1 MSRFQFA
8 AMTAVMGVMSLV
20 GAFAAVAVFVDS
32 KPVQADGE
40 DKVIQATEFQLVDG
54 QGKARGVWGVTD
66 EGMALFSLLD
76 PKGKPR
82 LSMATDNKSG
92 TVITLTD
99 SDGTQRMTQAV
110 NAEGMAVIMLTD
122 SNGTQR
128 MKQTVNAE
136 GVAMTTYY
144 HPDGKTQAFQVSTS
158 GEGESSLILYDKTKK
173 NSILASVLADGRS
186 VIAMESNDV
195 TRFRAMLGK
204 NGEPEMG
211 FIEKGDKGLR
221 YTWQAG
227 GK

>member
-1 MSRFQFA
+1 MSRLRFA
-8 AMTAVMGVMSLV
+8 AMTAVMGLTSMV
-20 GAFAAVAVFVDS
+20 GAFAAVAVFAGD

-40 DKVIQATEFQLVDG
+40 SKVIQATEFQLMDG
-54 QGKARGVWGVTD
+54 NGNPRGVWGVTD

-82 LSMATDNKSG
+82 LSMATDKKSG

-99 SDGTQRMTQAV
+99 HDGKQRMTQAV
-110 NAEGMAVIMLTD
+110 NAEGMAVI
-122 SNGTQR
+122 
-128 MKQTVNAE
+128 
-136 GVAMTTYY
+136 TYY

-186 VIAMESNDV
+186 VFALEHNNV
-195 TRFRAMLGK
+195 TRFRTMLGAD
-204 NGEPEMG
+204 GEPEMG
-211 FIEKGDKGLR
+211 FIEKGEKGLR

>member
-82 LSMATDNKSG
+82 LSMATDKKSG

-110 NAEGMAVIMLTD
+110 NAEGMAVI
-122 SNGTQR
+122 
-128 MKQTVNAE
+128 
-136 GVAMTTYY
+136 TYY

-186 VIAMESNDV
+186 VIAMESNEV

>member
-82 LSMATDNKSG
+82 LSMATDKKSG

-110 NAEGMAVIMLTD
+110 NAEGMAVI
-122 SNGTQR
+122 
-128 MKQTVNAE
+128 
-136 GVAMTTYY
+136 TYY

>member
-8 AMTAVMGVMSLV
+8 AMTAVMGVMSLL
-20 GAFAAVAVFVDS
+20 GAFAAVAVFVGDR
-32 KPVQADGE
+32 PVQADGE
-40 DKVIQATEFQLVDG
+40 NKVVQATEYQLLDG
-54 QGKARGVWGVTD
+54 KGNPRGVWGVTD
-66 EGMALFSLLD
+66 EGMALFSLMD

-82 LSMATDNKSG
+82 LSMATDKKSG

-99 SDGTQRMTQAV
+99 HDGTQRMTQAV
-110 NAEGMAVIMLTD
+110 NAEGMAVI
-122 SNGTQR
+122 
-128 MKQTVNAE
+128 
-136 GVAMTTYY
+136 TYY

-173 NSILASVLADGRS
+173 NSILASVLSDGRS

-204 NGEPEMG
+204 GGEPEMG
-211 FIEKGDKGLR
+211 FIEKTKDGLR

-227 GK
+227 AK

>member
-40 DKVIQATEFQLVDG
+40 EKVIQATEFQLVDG

-82 LSMATDNKSG
+82 LSMATDKKSG

-110 NAEGMAVIMLTD
+110 NAEGMAVI
-122 SNGTQR
+122 
-128 MKQTVNAE
+128 
-136 GVAMTTYY
+136 TYY